1 LSVALT
7 RLGVSVLPW
16 RVLDNTRTVYV
27 AAVIALAL
35 GLFFLFVWSPLP
47 WGWLGI
53 DHYDDRA
60 RRLAAGEPF
69 DTTDVPWGYA
79 YYLAFFYVIFGPH
92 PWIPLLVQ
100 VVLNAFVPVVL
111 YQLVKP
117 LAGQR
122 TAVLSALLAG
132 VFSFN
137 TAYAATQS
145 SDAVCTVLL
154 LASLLLFDRARR
166 SGGLVLFAVSGLAAG
181 LAPQFRPNLILFPLM
196 LGALYLV
203 ARPRS
208 VAKLGHAAVYLGMAA
223 VVLMPWVWRNYR
235 LTNDFLPASTHGGV
249 QLWYGTLQT
258 GQYLESRAHNPR
270 STFAITPFGYTS
282 LHALPLIVSAE
293 AQGCARN
300 VELIYWTD
308 RDPTPVRLAPQQ
320 TEGLNLRFE
329 LPGQPDP
336 TTISY
341 YFEAGVRGDSSRQWT
356 PAEGPHD
363 PFVFVVSQ
371 DHLGD
376 LDRHH
381 HLLDVFDVVRLL
393 RFLTWAEPLPN
404 PMALDLSDD
413 GHVEA
418 EDVRVAIRRLAE
430 KVEQHAGHEVVTG
443 IEETQESVAL
453 RLADGSTLR
462 IPRSFSGRVTDI
474 EIDGGLAAKL
484 VYSHRGFREL
494 RTIGPHPQ
502 FSEWCGAVSQATVN
516 DVFYR
521 QEPHLMRRYT
531 ALALDNIRREPLA
544 FALASVYRVFRL
556 FVIKG
561 SDERLTAQQ
570 FAAST
575 WIYRAGFVLSL
586 SYFVLF
592 LMGVWIAWRR
602 RYAVLPLL
610 LPVVYV
616 PLTIAFVL
624 TNMRYTVSVQPYV
637 FVFVAIALLAV
648 IDRSNQRLLR

>member
-1 LSVALT
+1 MTSHHNRAMRARLLHAL
-7 RLGVSVLPW
+7 G
-16 RVLDNTRTVYV
+16 NTNSVYV
-27 AAVIALAL
+27 AAAIALVL

-69 DTTDVPWGYA
+69 DTIDVPWGYA
-79 YYLAFFYVIFGPH
+79 YYLAFFYAIFGPH
-92 PWIPLLVQ
+92 PWIPLLAQ
-100 VVLNAFVPVVL
+100 VVLNAFVPVLL
-111 YQLVKP
+111 YQLVQP

-145 SDAVCTVLL
+145 SDAVCTMLF
-154 LASLLLFDRARR
+154 LASLVLFDRARR
-166 SGGLVLFAVSGLAAG
+166 SGRLALFVASGLAAG
-181 LAPQFRPNLILFPLM
+181 LAPQFRPNLILFPPT
-196 LGALYLV
+196 LGALYLLV
-203 ARPRS
+203 RPRS
-208 VAKLGHAAVYLGMAA
+208 LPKLRQVAIYLAMAA

-235 LTNDFLPASTHGGV
+235 LTHDFLPATTHGGV

-282 LHALPLIVSAE
+282 LDGLPLVVSAE
-293 AQGCARN
+293 AQGCARD
-300 VELIYWTD
+300 VDLIYWTD
-308 RDPTPVRLAPQQ
+308 RDSTPVRLGPQH
-320 TEGLNLRFE
+320 TEGLSLRFE
-329 LPGQPDP
+329 LPGQPDQ

-341 YFEAGVRGDSSRQWT
+341 YFEAGVHGDSSRQWT
-356 PAEGPHD
+356 PAEGSHD

-404 PMALDLSDD
+404 PLALDLSHD
-413 GHVEA
+413 GNVDA
-418 EDVRVAIRRLAE
+418 EDLRVAIRRLAE
-430 KVEQHAGHEVVTG
+430 KADPHAGQEGFTA
-443 IEETQESVAL
+443 IEEAPESVAL
-453 RLADGSTLR
+453 RLVDGSTLR

-474 EIDGGLAAKL
+474 DVDGGLAAKL
-484 VYSHRGFREL
+484 IQSRRSYREL

-502 FSEWCGAVSQATVN
+502 FSAWCGAVSHATVN

-531 ALALDNIRREPLA
+531 ALALDNIRRDPLA

-561 SDERLTAQQ
+561 SEERMTAQQ

-586 SYFVLF
+586 SYLVLF
-592 LMGVWIAWRR
+592 LAGVWIAWRR

-648 IDRSNQRLLR
+648 IDKSDLRLLR